1 MSASV
6 SSTRVSHRGQT
17 TLPAILRRRW
27 GIEEGGEIGVL
38 DLGNAALVVPG
49 GIESAKLELFRV
61 LKTTYADGLDQLDDP
76 ELQDQ

>member
-1 MSASV
+1 MSAPV
-6 SSTRVSHRGQT
+6 VSTRVSHRGQT
-17 TLPAILRRRW
+17 TLPANLRRRW
-27 GIEEGGEIGVL
+27 GIEDGGEVGVL

-61 LKTTYADGLDQLDDP
+61 LKTAYADGLDQLDDP